1 MKHALFISALPAL
14 LFTICVPAIAQQT
27 PASPG
32 FTYNMK
38 LGTGQGTG
46 MDISMAVTVTSTDS
60 GGARSASIVVGAPK
74 MPPLNGKKVG
84 ATISPAGE
92 ITIASTGELTQHFSP
107 SNAKAMSDAAAAPML
122 QMMLD
127 PLNVFAAGCGAAPSH
142 TIGASWHLYNTMTQA
157 DVVYTITGHE
167 RRSGRD
173 TLVIT
178 MATPSAAE
186 AAYSG
191 KGNYDPAQHLVDSV
205 HVELRRSGQGA
216 PAQVVDAA
224 LNSP

>member
-1 MKHALFISALPAL
+1 MKHGVFGSVLPAL

-27 PASPG
+27 LAVPG

-38 LGTGQGTG
+38 LGTGQRTS

-60 GGARSASIVVGAPK
+60 GGTRSASIVVGAPK

-92 ITIASTGELTQHFSP
+92 ITIASTGDVSQHFSVA
-107 SNAKAMSDAAAAPML
+107 NAKAMSDAAMAPML
-122 QMMLD
+122 QMMID
-127 PLNVFAAGCGAAPSH
+127 PLNVFAAGCGAAPSQK
-142 TIGASWHLYNTMTQA
+142 IGTSWHLYNTMTQA
-157 DVVYTITGHE
+157 NVLYTITGHE

-173 TLVIT
+173 TLAVT
-178 MATPSAAE
+178 MSTPAATG

-191 KGNYDPAQHLVDSV
+191 QGNYDPAQHLVDSV
-205 HVELRRSGQGA
+205 HVELRRSGQAG

>member
-27 PASPG
+27 PAAPG

-38 LGTGQGTG
+38 LGTGQGTS
-46 MDISMAVTVTSTDS
+46 MDLSMAVTVTSTDS
-60 GGARSASIVVGAPK
+60 GGTRSANIVVGAPK

-92 ITIASTGELTQHFSP
+92 ITIASTGDLAQHFSAA
-107 SNAKAMSDAAAAPML
+107 NAKAMSDAAMAPML
-122 QMMLD
+122 QMMID
-127 PLNVFAAGCGAAPSH
+127 PLNVFAAGCGAAPSQK
-142 TIGASWHLYNTMTQA
+142 IGTSWHLYNMMTQA
-157 DVVYTITGHE
+157 NVLYTITGHE

-173 TLVIT
+173 TLVVT
-178 MATPSAAE
+178 MSTPSATG

-191 KGNYDPAQHLVDSV
+191 QGNYDPALHLVDSV
-205 HVELRRSGQGA
+205 HVELRRSGQGV

-224 LNSP
+224 LNKP

>member
-1 MKHALFISALPAL
+1 MKHGIFGLVLPAL

-27 PASPG
+27 PAAPG

-38 LGTGQGTG
+38 LGTGQGTS
-46 MDISMAVTVTSTDS
+46 MDISMAVSVTSTDS
-60 GGARSASIVVGAPK
+60 GGMRSASIVVGAPK

-92 ITIASTGELTQHFSP
+92 ITIASTGDLTQHFSP
-107 SNAKAMSDAAAAPML
+107 ANAKAMSDAAMGPML
-122 QMMLD
+122 QMMID
-127 PLNVFAAGCGAAPSH
+127 PLNVFAAGCGAAPSQK
-142 TIGASWHLYNTMTQA
+142 IGTSWHLYNTMTQA
-157 DVVYTITGHE
+157 NVLYTITGHE

-173 TLVIT
+173 TLVVT
-178 MATPSAAE
+178 MSTPSATG

-191 KGNYDPAQHLVDSV
+191 QGNYDPALHLVDSV
-205 HVELRRSGQGA
+205 HVELRRSGQGV

-224 LNSP
+224 LNKP